1 MMNAH
6 DDTDIANVIRNPQT
20 TVVPAQ
26 AGTQWR
32 PSYAAGFPPARE
44 QRNVRITS
52 QYPADS
58 TVNRL
63 KTPEFRAST
72 GFTLI
77 EVLIALAIFALMAVI
92 SYRALSEVLLSRDQL
107 LADSA
112 ALRDKALFFARFEN
126 DMLAL
131 IDRPIAKSATTSDPA
146 FAYTGTA
153 VNVLQD
159 ADVSLRFTRS
169 GYAGTDGVA
178 AAPQRVGYRVRNDAL
193 EWVGY
198 AHLETVAFG
207 AGSLPDAYPILN
219 DVASFKLRLMD
230 RAGLWRDRWPV
241 AATGSTVV
249 ASFPV
254 AIEATLTMKN
264 GEAITRMFT
273 LRDTLSSR
281 VGGDLGAYQK

>member
-1 MMNAH
+1 MIM
-6 DDTDIANVIRNPQT
+6 IRVNT
-20 TVVPAQ
+20 LR
-26 AGTQWR
+26 R
-32 PSYAAGFPPARE
+32 PR
-44 QRNVRITS
+44 
-52 QYPADS
+52 
-58 TVNRL
+58 
-63 KTPEFRAST
+63 FR

-77 EVLIALAIFALMAVI
+77 EVLIALAIFAIMAVI

-107 LADSA
+107 LSESA

-126 DMLAL
+126 DILAL

-146 FAYTGTA
+146 FVYTGNAT
-153 VNVLQD
+153 NVLQD

-178 AAPQRVGYRVRNDAL
+178 AAPQRVGYRVRGDAL

-198 AHLETVAFG
+198 AHLETAAFG
-207 AGSLPDAYPILN
+207 PSSLPNAYPILN

-241 AATGSTVV
+241 ASTGSTVV

-254 AIEATLTMKN
+254 AIEATLTMNN
-264 GEAITRMFT
+264 GEAITRLFT